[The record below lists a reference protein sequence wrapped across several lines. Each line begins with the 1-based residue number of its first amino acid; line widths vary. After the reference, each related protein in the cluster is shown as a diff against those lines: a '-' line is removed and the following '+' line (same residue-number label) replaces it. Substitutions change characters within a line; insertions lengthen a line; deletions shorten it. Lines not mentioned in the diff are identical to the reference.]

1 MQGRIQ
7 GALMSL
13 VSVAGIIAPIAF
25 ASVFG
30 LFISDRAP
38 VAFPGAP
45 WMLAALLLLA
55 GVLIAARYAPR
66 TASRE
71 STPIDPGETPKDG

>member
-1 MQGRIQ
+1 VDMQGRIQ

-13 VSVAGIIAPIAF
+13 VSMAGIIAPITF

-30 LFISDRAP
+30 LFIGEHAP

-45 WMLAALLLLA
+45 WMLAALLLAA
-55 GVLIAARYAPR
+55 GAWIAWRYAPR
-66 TASRE
+66 TTAV
-71 STPIDPGETPKDG
+71 DGIA